1 MEELKKELNAVY
13 KLVDA
18 IPVRGGMVEVM
29 VEARQRL
36 RQAYKIAE
44 RLEKESEAV
53 EKNSKPAAG
62 EAFEAKEGEKRGR

>member
-18 IPVRGGMVEVM
+18 IPVRGEMIEIM
-29 VEARQRL
+29 AEARQRL
-36 RQAYKIAE
+36 RQAYKISE
-44 RLEKESEAV
+44 RLEKEAEAV
-53 EKNSKPAAG
+53 EKNSKPVAG